1 VVSPLPSMR
10 WHVDSGD
17 DELVDV
23 VAPLLTA
30 KRVDLGFF
38 FEKLV
43 CNNQCSIYG
52 RGPWWCHY
60 RSGRALVMRS
70 RWSGRY

>member
-1 VVSPLPSMR
+1 MR

-23 VAPLLTA
+23 VAPLLTV

-38 FEKLV
+38 FLRSWCATTSV
-43 CNNQCSIYG
+43 VSTVVA
-52 RGPWWCHY
+52 RGGVTTVGAE
-60 RSGRALVMRS
+60 RL
-70 RWSGRY
+70 